1 MPPASKRATRQPASA
16 SLIAIAVPATP
27 APAIQTS
34 NAISDS
40 GGSFGPVRTPTAP
53 GENVPPLAIAAQ
65 AGVTLAGKLGA
76 GSLAAEPP
84 RRAYGSPEG
93 YAPSHVWGEL
103 PRIAVVYAL
112 GECAMD
118 SGIKARTLSKE
129 VDALVEDSGI
139 EAIVFRVDSPG
150 GDAMASDLV
159 AEALKKAKGKKPVIV
174 TQGAVAA
181 SGGYWLSMYGDK
193 IVAAPH
199 TITGSIG
206 VIGGWFYNAGLKEKL
221 GMTTDRVQAGD
232 HADIGFG
239 MVLPFLGLGVP
250 DRNLTE
256 WERGMAPPPG
266 QTYEAAA

>member
-1 MPPASKRATRQPASA
+1 
-16 SLIAIAVPATP
+16 
-27 APAIQTS
+27 
-34 NAISDS
+34 
-40 GGSFGPVRTPTAP
+40 
-53 GENVPPLAIAAQ
+53 VPPLAIAAQ